1 MAQTPAINPFPQ
13 LPSPMP
19 FMPVPQFNAPNPMEM
34 DKMLKDN
41 MEKAMCEM
49 VKNPDHD
56 FHKNIREVIL
66 NVVDSEPFVD
76 KLKSKF
82 TKNHEYNTE
91 SYSEEEHHH
100 KHSMPMKALF
110 EHINHHHKEIR
121 NGRTVSDIMEEDRK
135 KHSLTEDEER
145 VYSIL
150 LKTDSAVEMAHTLG
164 MDYDDFICHLE
175 CLGKKIEKENEE
187 EEEEEEEK
195 PTRGKRKK

>member
-1 MAQTPAINPFPQ
+1 MAQTPPINPFPQ

-19 FMPVPQFNAPNPMEM
+19 FLPVPQFNAPNPLEM

-41 MEKAMCEM
+41 MEHAMCEM

-66 NVVDSEPFVD
+66 NVIDSDSFVD

-82 TKNHEYNTE
+82 TSSTTE
-91 SYSEEEHHH
+91 PTSEETSH

-110 EHINHHHKEIR
+110 EHINNHHKEIR
-121 NGRTVSDIMEEDRK
+121 NGRTVSDIMEEDKK

-150 LKTDSAVEMAHTLG
+150 LKTDSAVEMAHTIG
-164 MDYDDFICHLE
+164 MDYDTFLKHLE
-175 CLGKKIEKENEE
+175 CLGKKIEKED

-195 PTRGKRKK
+195 KKSKKRK

>member
-1 MAQTPAINPFPQ
+1 
-13 LPSPMP
+13 
-19 FMPVPQFNAPNPMEM
+19 MPVPQFNGPNPLEM
-34 DKMLKDN
+34 DKILREN

-49 VKNPDHD
+49 VKNPEHD

-66 NVVDSEPFVD
+66 NVVDSDSFVD

-82 TKNHEYNTE
+82 TSNNSEE
-91 SYSEEEHHH
+91 SHSEEEHHH

-121 NGRTVSDIMEEDRK
+121 DGRTVSDIMEEDKK
-135 KHSLTEDEER
+135 KHHLTEDEER

-175 CLGKKIEKENEE
+175 CLGKKIEKEEE
-187 EEEEEEEK
+187 EEEEPEK
-195 PTRGKRKK
+195 KTTRKRK

>member
-1 MAQTPAINPFPQ
+1 
-13 LPSPMP
+13 MP
-19 FMPVPQFNAPNPMEM
+19 FMPVPQFNAPNPLEM

-66 NVVDSEPFVD
+66 NVIDSDSFVD

-82 TKNHEYNTE
+82 TSNTE
-91 SYSEEEHHH
+91 ESHSEETHH

-121 NGRTVSDIMEEDRK
+121 DGKTVSEIMEEDKK
-135 KHSLTEDEER
+135 KHDLTEDEER

-150 LKTDSAVEMAHTLG
+150 LKTDSAVEMAHTIG

-175 CLGKKIEKENEE
+175 CLGKKIEKE
-187 EEEEEEEK
+187 EEEEK
-195 PTRGKRKK
+195 EKKSTRKKK

>member
-1 MAQTPAINPFPQ
+1 MAQTPTINPFPQ

-19 FMPVPQFNAPNPMEM
+19 FMPVPQFAPPNPLEM

-66 NVVDSEPFVD
+66 NVIDSDSFVD

-82 TKNHEYNTE
+82 TSNQETR
-91 SYSEEEHHH
+91 SEEEPHH
-100 KHSMPMKALF
+100 KHSLPMKALF

-121 NGRTVSDIMEEDRK
+121 DGKTVSEIMEEDKK
-135 KHSLTEDEER
+135 KHNLTEEEER

-164 MDYDDFICHLE
+164 MDYDVFVEHLE

-187 EEEEEEEK
+187 EEEEEVK
-195 PTRGKRKK
+195 KTTKKRK

>member
-1 MAQTPAINPFPQ
+1 MAQTPTINPFPQ

-19 FMPVPQFNAPNPMEM
+19 FMPVPQFNAPNPLEM

-66 NVVDSEPFVD
+66 NVVDSDSFVD

-82 TKNHEYNTE
+82 TSNNSEE
-91 SYSEEEHHH
+91 SHSEEEHHH

-110 EHINHHHKEIR
+110 EHINNHHKEIR
-121 NGRTVSDIMEEDRK
+121 DGKTVSEIMEEDK
-135 KHSLTEDEER
+135 TKHHLTEDEER

-164 MDYDDFICHLE
+164 MDYDKFIEHLE

-187 EEEEEEEK
+187 EEEEK
-195 PTRGKRKK
+195 STKSKKRK

>member
-1 MAQTPAINPFPQ
+1 MAQTPTINPFPQ

-19 FMPVPQFNAPNPMEM
+19 FMPVPQFTPPNPVEM

-76 KLKSKF
+76 KLKSRF
-82 TKNHEYNTE
+82 ISNHEE
-91 SYSEEEHHH
+91 KEEYHHH
-100 KHSMPMKALF
+100 YKHSSPMKALF

-121 NGRTVSDIMEEDRK
+121 DGRTVSEIMEEDKK
-135 KHSLTEDEER
+135 KHNLTEDEER

-164 MDYDDFICHLE
+164 MSYDTFIEHLE

-187 EEEEEEEK
+187 EEEEEIEEEEK
-195 PTRGKRKK
+195 KRTTRKRK

>member
-1 MAQTPAINPFPQ
+1 MAQTPTINPFPQ

-19 FMPVPQFNAPNPMEM
+19 FMPVPQFNAPNPLEM

-41 MEKAMCEM
+41 MERAMCEM

-66 NVVDSEPFVD
+66 NVVDSASFVD
-76 KLKSKF
+76 KLKNKF
-82 TKNHEYNTE
+82 ILEH
-91 SYSEEEHHH
+91 SEGEEGHHH
-100 KHSMPMKALF
+100 HSMPMKALF
-110 EHINHHHKEIR
+110 NHINNHHKEIR
-121 NGRTVSDIMEEDRK
+121 NGRTVSEIMEEDKK

-164 MDYDDFICHLE
+164 MDLDDFICHLE
-175 CLGKKIEKENEE
+175 CIGKKIEKEDAEEE

-195 PTRGKRKK
+195 PVRRRRK